1 MKHVVYL
8 SLGSNMGD
16 RRRVLEEAIERINK
30 SVGTIVRQS
39 TFYET
44 EPWGFDSNNLFLNAA
59 VCVETDLCP
68 RCLLET
74 TQRIERELGRT
85 KANKRQMG
93 NESVTAGSSPK
104 QGRSGGG
111 SYKDRPI
118 DIDILL
124 YDDLTIDEPD
134 LKIPHPL
141 MYEREF
147 VMKPLR
153 EIMKKPLPAQGGVG
167 G

>member
-1 MKHVVYL
+1 MKHIAYL

-68 RCLLET
+68 RCLLEA
-74 TQRIERELGRT
+74 TQRIELEMGRT
-85 KANKRQMG
+85 EKFKVPS
-93 NESVTAGSSPK
+93 SVSSSSIPSSPSS
-104 QGRSGGG
+104 RV
-111 SYKDRPI
+111 YHDRII

-124 YDDLTIDEPD
+124 YDDITVDEPD

-141 MYEREF
+141 MNEREF
-147 VMKPLR
+147 VMQPLR
-153 EIMKKPLPAQGGVG
+153 EIK
-167 G
+167 